1 MTAQS
6 DRDVVY
12 IVKASENNPELL
24 HSLRS
29 VAKNL
34 PHRRVWIVGYR
45 PRWVAADVGYVQTI
59 QRGPKHS
66 NTWQNWVSAT
76 RCPDI
81 SDEFVLFN
89 DDFFVTKPT
98 DDLPTVHRGPLGEMI
113 DWYARHRLTSH
124 RQRAA
129 VTRRA
134 LQRAGRAEPLYS
146 YELHTPMVINR
157 HILAEGVA
165 LLNSGRSTAGVNIAK
180 RTFYGNLAGV
190 GGERSPDVK
199 VMKGAEGLPEVSLP
213 FLSTSPHS
221 WTGLAGGWIRQL
233 FAEPGRYERVPSGGL
248 YQPPAVRRPA
258 SARR

>member
-1 MTAQS
+1 MTAPA

-45 PRWVAADVGYVQTI
+45 PRWVAPEVGYVQTI

-66 NTWQNWVSAT
+66 NTWQNWVAAT

-98 DDLPTVHRGPLGEMI
+98 DDVPTVHRGPLGEMI
-113 DWYARHRLTSH
+113 DWYAQHRLTSH

-129 VTRRA
+129 VTRQA
-134 LQRAGRAEPLYS
+134 LQRAGHGEPLYS

-157 HILAEGVA
+157 HILAEGIRR
-165 LLNSGRSTAGVNIAK
+165 LGSGGSNVAK

-190 GGERSPDVK
+190 GGERSQDVK
-199 VMKGAEGLPEVSLP
+199 VMKGNEGIPEVRLP
-213 FLSTSPHS
+213 FLSTSPAS

-233 FAEPGRYERVPSGGL
+233 FAEPGRYERVPSGEL
-248 YQPPAVRRPA
+248 YQPPAMRGAAR
-258 SARR
+258 ARR

>member
-1 MTAQS
+1 MAS
-6 DRDVVY
+6 SADRDVVY
-12 IVKASENNPELL
+12 IVKAAEDNPELA

-29 VAKNL
+29 VAANL
-34 PHRRVWIVGYR
+34 PHRRVWLVGYR
-45 PRWVAADVGYVQTI
+45 PRWVAAEVGYVPTV

-66 NTWQNWVSAT
+66 NTWTNWAAAA

-98 DDLPTVHRGPLGEMI
+98 DDVPMVHRGTLAEMI
-113 DWYARHRLTSH
+113 EWYAKHRFTSH

-129 VTRRA
+129 VTRQA
-134 LQRAGRAEPLYS
+134 LQRAGRGEPLYS

-157 HILAEGVA
+157 HILAEGVRQ
-165 LLNSGRSTAGVNIAK
+165 LGAGGTNISK

-190 GGERSPDVK
+190 GGERSQDVK
-199 VMKGAEGLPEVSLP
+199 VMKGRDGVPETRLP
-213 FLSTSPHS
+213 FLSTSPES

-233 FAEPGRYERVPSGGL
+233 FPESARYERVPSGQNL
-248 YQPPAVRRPA
+248 YQPPAMKEAAHGRR
-258 SARR
+258 

>member
-1 MTAQS
+1 MNQA
-6 DRDVVY
+6 DRDLVY

-29 VAKNL
+29 VAANL

-45 PRWVAADVGYVQTI
+45 PRWVAAEVGYVSTI

-66 NTWQNWVSAT
+66 NTWQNWVATT

-98 DDLPTVHRGPLGEMI
+98 DDVPIVHRGPLGEMI
-113 DWYARHRLTSH
+113 DWYALHRLTSH

-129 VTRRA
+129 VTRQA
-134 LQRAGRAEPLYS
+134 LQRAGHGGPLYS
-146 YELHTPMVINR
+146 YELHVPMVINR
-157 HILAEGVA
+157 HLLAEAAAWLG
-165 LLNSGRSTAGVNIAK
+165 SGRSTAGSNVAK

-190 GGERSPDVK
+190 GGERSQDVK
-199 VMKGAEGLPEVSLP
+199 VMKGKDGLPETRLP
-213 FLSTSPHS
+213 FLSTSPES
-221 WTGLAGGWIRQL
+221 WAGLAGGWIRQL
-233 FAEPGRYERVPSGGL
+233 FAQPGPYERVPSEGL
-248 YQPPAVRRPA
+248 YQPPAMREAARVRR
-258 SARR
+258 